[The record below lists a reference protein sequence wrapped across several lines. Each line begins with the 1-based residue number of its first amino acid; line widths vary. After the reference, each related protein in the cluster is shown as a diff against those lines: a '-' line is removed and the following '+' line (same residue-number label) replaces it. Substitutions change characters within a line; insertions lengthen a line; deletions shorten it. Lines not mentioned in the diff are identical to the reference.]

1 MNQRYQASLKNDPDL
16 MLAISLTN
24 VLIIKVIH
32 AETKLFTLVLLD

>member
-16 MLAISLTN
+16 MLTISLTN

-32 AETKLFTLVLLD
+32 AETKLFTLVL